1 MNRSDR
7 WSRVSPESLLALAGA
22 LGIAISASGCD
33 HHCGLSAEL
42 ATRAGSGAIA
52 CGHVALG
59 ADRTA
64 TDACV
69 VAAFTGGKA
78 FHASYDVQGT
88 DSHVS
93 TGVVSNAAG
102 QVTFLLYDGNVGG
115 GGGDGAPVI
124 SATACDSPALR
135 AELETRP
142 EGTPPLSC
150 AGTRDLG
157 DVCL

>member
-1 MNRSDR
+1 MNRSDQ
-7 WSRVSPESLLALAGA
+7 WSTVSPGTLLALAGSLA
-22 LGIAISASGCD
+22 IAISASGCD
-33 HHCGLSAEL
+33 RHCSLSSEL
-42 ATRAGSGAIA
+42 ATRAGTGAIA
-52 CGHVALG
+52 CGHVPLG
-59 ADRTA
+59 GDRTA

-69 VAAFTGGKA
+69 AASFRDGKA
-78 FHASYDVQGT
+78 FQASYDVRGE

-150 AGTRDLG
+150 AATRDLG